1 MTIPVFRPYSTS
13 LMVMSK
19 LARTGRSCSRVS
31 CRSLAS
37 MTLTYIYADSTA
49 VLGPLATFSEP
60 HSYDLCEAHGKR
72 LTVPNGWNVIKEEGS
87 QINRGPTED
96 DLMAIADAVREVA
109 NLNMTP
115 NGSLSEDTANN
126 SQSSEIQLGRRGHLR
141 AVPS

>member
-1 MTIPVFRPYSTS
+1 M
-13 LMVMSK
+13 LMSK

-37 MTLTYIYADSTA
+37 MTLTYVYADSTA

-60 HSYDLCEAHGKR
+60 HSYDLCETHGKR
-72 LTVPNGWNVIKEEGS
+72 LTVPNGWSVIKEES
-87 QINRGPTED
+87 SLTDVGPSDD

-109 NLNMTP
+109 NLSMSSASSGADSATTNV
-115 NGSLSEDTANN
+115 A
-126 SQSSEIQLGRRGHLR
+126 SQDGQIGRRGHLR